1 MLVKLFEE
9 MREDVDGE
17 SISSHYK
24 IRFDDY
30 LDCLYEGNKLYKET
44 ENKITK
50 TRKAQEKH
58 YHQRIKHQMFSLLQ
72 EIKYYSYVDIQ
83 DTRRLISV
91 NSDCISAV
99 HILLRDKI
107 YINVLDSFSDSDFC
121 CSPNQNINPIPP
133 TPSPP
138 GIYYGKVN
146 NPTINSGDISSL
158 TFLTTP
164 TGVNFYITQPEGNGY
179 GYILVPTTITQPIKF
194 RDSNS
199 GCNGFIIP
207 TNNIDT
213 INLVDTEGFLVTY
226 NIYRTYYKF
235 NGEVD
240 IWLCNT

>member
-107 YINVLDSFSDSDFC
+107 YINVYFRSSDLENALPVDLEFI
-121 CSPNQNINPIPP
+121 CSLPFELIHH
-133 TPSPP
+133 
-138 GIYYGKVN
+138 
-146 NPTINSGDISSL
+146 L
-158 TFLTTP
+158 ETFQDTK
-164 TGVNFYITQPEGNGY
+164 GY
-179 GYILVPTTITQPIKF
+179 
-194 RDSNS
+194 
-199 GCNGFIIP
+199 
-207 TNNIDT
+207 
-213 INLVDTEGFLVTY
+213 EEVTDEL
-226 NIYRTYYKF
+226 I
-235 NGEVD
+235 VD
-240 IWLCNT
+240 IKYKQIELNMLFGSLHKKA